1 MKKIILFLKLSI
13 ICLSITAQNSY
24 YYYKEQRIHL
34 NENPLVRYVQLKQT
48 VSETVAEDFHNMLT
62 RYCSRTDEYTPYFNK
77 YYINQEKYA
86 EFLQACSIHDS
97 IISLHT
103 PNYAHSDTL
112 SLYPTRTLFV
122 KTKTSV
128 NLPVV
133 LAHHDIP
140 YTIINQS
147 DHNDFEYTI
156 FITNDNALQY
166 AAELFE
172 TGLFDYAEPDFVGIV
187 APLGF
192 EDNPLFSSQWAVHNQ
207 NTNINLLPAWAVT
220 TGHPEIKIAVIDC
233 GVELNHSDLVDN
245 LLEGYDAVD
254 DLYQSTVCCGENE
267 TDFDWHGT
275 CCAGIIGA
283 ANNSIGIVGVAHTS
297 KIIPIRNG
305 YHVLVYSREVP
316 PNDPTWHWVW
326 QSQTSWLI
334 DALNHAC
341 YEDGADVIS
350 CSLMTLYP
358 SNTLDSK
365 VTEVCEYGREGKG
378 CIVVAGAGNTYNTIS
393 LPIWDTL
400 GYLAR
405 HPSVI
410 SVGSVTPCGKRV
422 IYGNYCDLSSNYNS
436 CYGDSLDVV
445 APGIHI
451 PTTQIMDS
459 YTGAFSGTSSATP
472 HVSGIAAL
480 VLSVNPCLTREEV
493 KYTL

>member
-1 MKKIILFLKLSI
+1 MKLSI

-128 NLPVV
+128 YLPVV

-305 YHVLVYSREVP
+305 YHVLV
-316 PNDPTWHWVW
+316 
-326 QSQTSWLI
+326 I
-334 DALNHAC
+334 
-341 YEDGADVIS
+341 
-350 CSLMTLYP
+350 
-358 SNTLDSK
+358 
-365 VTEVCEYGREGKG
+365 
-378 CIVVAGAGNTYNTIS
+378 
-393 LPIWDTL
+393 
-400 GYLAR
+400 
-405 HPSVI
+405 
-410 SVGSVTPCGKRV
+410 
-422 IYGNYCDLSSNYNS
+422 
-436 CYGDSLDVV
+436 
-445 APGIHI
+445 
-451 PTTQIMDS
+451 
-459 YTGAFSGTSSATP
+459 
-472 HVSGIAAL
+472 
-480 VLSVNPCLTREEV
+480 
-493 KYTL
+493 